1 MQVCK
6 SPVQGQLFG
15 GCLLWGNVVP
25 GLLASSGLGDAA
37 SYGNVLF
44 VFSSC
49 VLRRMVQHVLLLPA
63 FAYPFGGCFVR
74 ARPFTKIETGSKKR
88 GTTEPPRPHHN
99 VESITRVA
107 EFRVPPTQCGFGS
120 GRSASCPQS
129 TLRWG
134 AGAMIVNSI
143 WRITSGRAGRT
154 HRTRH

>member
-1 MQVCK
+1 
-6 SPVQGQLFG
+6 
-15 GCLLWGNVVP
+15 VP

-99 VESITRVA
+99 VESITGVA
-107 EFRVPPTQCGFGS
+107 ELRGPATKCGFGS
-120 GRSASCPQS
+120 GCSVCCLQS

-134 AGAMIVNSI
+134 KGGPTMKLLRVARCSI
-143 WRITSGRAGRT
+143 FFVHLLSQASVL
-154 HRTRH
+154 